1 MKRKKNV
8 TMQDIADYLSISKVT
23 VSKALNGKDGV
34 GRELKEK
41 IIAVSKELNYKLP
54 EGSKICSGISKNI
67 AVFMKEKFAHGEAGF
82 YLKFYQRISMELNE
96 RGYLAHLFP
105 LTPKDDRKGKL
116 LPLLEKYD
124 IAGVIFLGDIE
135 KTFLAEVK
143 QTQLPC
149 VLADT
154 YDNDFDIDCVITE
167 SMYSMCELTTYLMKC
182 GHKNIG
188 FVGTFTA
195 TNSIMDRYLGYCRAH
210 LKAGIPICDEWI
222 IGDRNMEDENVEF
235 MLPEHMP
242 TAFVCNCDDTAY
254 QFIRMLKE
262 KGYRV
267 PEDISIV
274 SFDNDI
280 YAELCVP
287 KLTTAEV
294 DINQMAGK
302 SVELICEKIEQ
313 ENAHSRGVTFVNA
326 AIIYR
331 DSVRNMES

>member
-54 EGSKICSGISKNI
+54 ESSKTCSGNSKNI
-67 AVFMKEKFAHGEAGF
+67 AIFMKEKFAYGEAGF
-82 YLKFYQRISMELNE
+82 YLKFYQRISVELNE

-105 LTPKDDRKGKL
+105 INSKEDRKGKL
-116 LPLLEKYD
+116 LPLLEKHD

-135 KTFLAEVK
+135 KIFLSEVK

-154 YDNDFDIDCVITE
+154 YDNDFDMDCVITE

-182 GHKNIG
+182 GHKSIG
-188 FVGTFTA
+188 FVGTITA

-210 LKAGIPICDEWI
+210 LKAGLPIRDEWI
-222 IGDRNMEDENVEF
+222 IGDRNMEGENVEF

-254 QFIRMLKE
+254 RFVRMLTE

-294 DINQMAGK
+294 DINQMACK
-302 SVELICEKIEQ
+302 SVELICEKTDQ
-313 ENAHSRGVTFVNA
+313 DNVRRRGVTFVNT